1 MTEASPPRSAFPWY
15 LTSASLW
22 MAGMSL
28 QGFLFTWL
36 LVDTL
41 DTPADQVG
49 VARSLAEAPALLVLL
64 LGGLLGDRYNGRH
77 YLSVMHLLMV
87 LPPLMMVLVHQSG
100 QLSYAWVVVFG
111 VLVACIQALSDP
123 TRQSVLNRVSRL
135 DMQRSVT
142 IMTIFT
148 STVGI
153 GGFYLGG
160 NLDALGLSNVL
171 VIQAGLFALGLFA
184 TWHFPDLPMP
194 RTSPRTRTRTRVS
207 GTAGFGTAFRTGM
220 KALWELPLVRN
231 VIGLNFL
238 SSLFNAGAYI
248 VAIPYI
254 VKEVY
259 LGDAAFFATV
269 MMVFTAGSIGSNVL
283 LLLFMPLKYPGRL
296 FLTMQ
301 VSRAVIL
308 LILWF
313 QPNLWVFYGLILAWG
328 LNMGV
333 TTTMVRT
340 TVQELAPVAV
350 RAQILSVLLFSFLVS
365 SPISSLLLGQLIAIT
380 SPLAALLPGVA
391 ISAVIFVV
399 GVKFSGLWQY
409 RYSGTPL
416 AMPVEGDDAPSRM

>member
-1 MTEASPPRSAFPWY
+1 MTEPTPPRSAFPWY

-49 VARSLAEAPALLVLL
+49 VARSLAEIPALLVLL

-77 YLSVMHLLMV
+77 YLSAMHVLMM
-87 LPPLMMVLVHQSG
+87 LPPLLMAFVHQSG
-100 QLSYAWVVVFG
+100 QLGYAWVVVFAIM
-111 VLVACIQALSDP
+111 VACIQALSDP
-123 TRQSVLNRVSRL
+123 TRQSVLNRVTRL
-135 DMQRSVT
+135 DVQRSVT

-148 STVGI
+148 SMVGI

-171 VIQAGLFALGLFA
+171 FIQAGLFAIGLFA
-184 TWHFPDLPMP
+184 TWQFPDLPMP
-194 RTSPRTRTRTRVS
+194 
-207 GTAGFGTAFRTGM
+207 GTHSFRTAFRAGL
-220 KALWELPLVRN
+220 KALWVLPLVRN

-269 MMVFTAGSIGSNVL
+269 MMVFTAGSIGSNVV

-308 LILWF
+308 LILWM

-340 TVQELAPVAV
+340 TVQELAPNEV
-350 RAQILSVLLFSFLVS
+350 RAQILSVLLLSFLVS

-380 SPLAALLPGVA
+380 TPLAALLPGVV

-409 RYSGTPL
+409 RYSGRPL
-416 AMPVEGDDAPSRM
+416 SMPVEGDDAPSLM